1 MNDAPSGSP
10 AGRRVVCP
18 VTHPTNGPLS
28 GFDRRPDR
36 NQTPRATSA
45 RTPHVFK
52 FRAMRGD
59 IDETAVRTLAKEIVA
74 AVAPEELR
82 MFSLQADEYFED
94 PRNAFRLDGDSDD
107 MLGIGVGDVLPVVTP
122 IVLAISAEV
131 VRYLSDSVVQAAANR
146 SLDAARAAVQ
156 RMIRPRKTA
165 ADQTPVLDL
174 PPGTEVTV
182 RRIVTEISVKGQ
194 VSEDMIRMITDLT
207 IGAGANEDAPKA

>member
-1 MNDAPSGSP
+1 
-10 AGRRVVCP
+10 
-18 VTHPTNGPLS
+18 
-28 GFDRRPDR
+28 
-36 NQTPRATSA
+36 
-45 RTPHVFK
+45 
-52 FRAMRGD
+52 MRGD